1 VRIVVGEETNN
12 GGGRKANFLMKELID
27 IERN

>member
-1 VRIVVGEETNN
+1 VRIVVGEDTNN
-12 GGGRKANFLMKELID
+12 GGGKANFLMKELID